1 MQHVLCTDCM
11 RLSTEAQPAHEAAR
25 QVQQVVHG
33 AMHELDGLAV
43 RREGP
48 VGRAVGSR
56 PAHSFVCRRP
66 RLRVDLMELRPPTAL
81 PPTMDDLDVQLRAR
95 AQSAAPEDEHVF
107 NEPAQT
113 TAERARSVSAR
124 ESCSCRA
131 GAGGPRELRDAVHAA
146 RPSWQLGTS
155 STHLAATSE

>member
-1 MQHVLCTDCM
+1 MLYTDCM
-11 RLSTEAQPAHEAAR
+11 RLSTGAQPAHEAAR

-48 VGRAVGSR
+48 VGRAFGSR
-56 PAHSFVCRRP
+56 PARSFVCRRP

-124 ESCSCRA
+124 ESCCTVRVRA
-131 GAGGPRELRDAVHAA
+131 LVVPGASGRGACGAAELASTVRAA
-146 RPSWQLGTS
+146 RTS
-155 STHLAATSE
+155 